1 MVSEK
6 VCLSCGNAVAFDARE
21 CPECGSPVPEHEQ
34 TGQMFSPAAADERTG
49 QVELPL
55 ALITYSGEGQ
65 EQTGSVESPMAAA
78 FAQATALDE
87 HDAAVESPGH
97 EQERTG
103 QMFSAAAAELAA
115 QQNDVAVDPPL
126 NAFDHAALAPTPLPS
141 NAPGPEIQPPFHEPA
156 SRREGEATSPELK
169 PVATGPL
176 PGDEVSESS
185 GALGSSAETAPTQSH
200 APVPATLSPP
210 NAKKDPLVGT
220 HVGDYLVE
228 GRVGIGAMGVVYRG
242 FNSVIAKHVA
252 IKVLR
257 NDIVSNPRDMERL
270 LEEARVVNAIQ
281 HRNIISIFG
290 AGELND
296 GRQYLVM
303 EYLEGETLD
312 ACLERETKLSVRDA
326 LPILQGVLA
335 ALDAA
340 HKVGIVHR
348 DLKPANVFLAKQA
361 DGETWVKLL
370 DFGLA
375 RKEEKRE
382 VSRIAGT
389 PDYIAPEHARGKAP
403 TPASDLYGFGVLA
416 FHVLTGRLPFIGAVP
431 IEVMDQHVHSA
442 PPSPREFEPSLPNAM
457 VDLVLWLLQKDP
469 ERRPKVKEIRNILRD
484 AGSDQEVTLADENV
498 TASSAVTERP
508 AARLAA
514 PRPPTPTPRDSEAT
528 LSAVAGGS
536 RSGIPFGWALL
547 SFLLLGVG
555 LAGGWLLAQQKQRAE
570 ALALEVAPTVEA
582 PSPMAADT
590 TEHADNAWQQ
600 QTLARLETLKG
611 RLVDAN
617 DKSGLKTVQRKV
629 ELARTAAQ
637 QKDADRAL
645 IELENRVLG
654 K

>member
-6 VCLSCGNAVAFDARE
+6 SCLSCGSAVAFDARE
-21 CPECGSPVPEHEQ
+21 CLRCGSAMPEQEQ
-34 TGQMFSPAAADERTG
+34 TGQMFSPAAAEERTG

-55 ALITYSGEGQ
+55 TLMTHGADGQ
-65 EQTGSVESPMAAA
+65 EQTGSVASPMAVA
-78 FAQATALDE
+78 FAQATALNE
-87 HDAAVESPGH
+87 NAAAIESPEH
-97 EQERTG
+97 AHERTG

-115 QQNDVAVDPPL
+115 QQNDVAVGQVL
-126 NAFDHAALAPTPLPS
+126 NAFDHAALAELAASAATPLPS
-141 NAPGPEIQPPFHEPA
+141 NAPGPEILPPLNEPA
-156 SRREGEATSPELK
+156 PPREGEKTSPELK
-169 PVATGPL
+169 PVPAEPL
-176 PGDEVSESS
+176 PGDAVSESA
-185 GALGSSAETAPTQSH
+185 GALGSAEETAPTQSH
-200 APVPATLSPP
+200 APVSAPHFSPST
-210 NAKKDPLVGT
+210 KKDPLVGT
-220 HVGDYLVE
+220 HIGDYWVE

-242 FNSVIAKHVA
+242 FNAVIAKHVA

-257 NDIVSNPRDMERL
+257 NDIVANPRDMERL

-290 AGELND
+290 AGELSD

-312 ACLERETKLSVRDA
+312 ARLERETKLSVRDA

-361 DGETWVKLL
+361 DGESWVKLL

-416 FHVLTGRLPFIGAVP
+416 FHVLTGRLPFIGSMP
-431 IEVMDQHVHSA
+431 IEVMDQHVHNV
-442 PPSPREFEPSLPNAM
+442 PPSPREFEPTLPQAM

-469 ERRPKVKEIRNILRD
+469 ERRPKVKEIRHILRQ
-484 AGSDQEVTLADENV
+484 AGSDQEVTLADESPH
-498 TASSAVTERP
+498 APSAIT
-508 AARLAA
+508 A
-514 PRPPTPTPRDSEAT
+514 PRRSAPQPGVPTLRDSEAT
-528 LSAVAGGS
+528 LSGVGGGT
-536 RSGIPFGWALL
+536 RSGMPLSWALL
-547 SFLLLGVG
+547 SLLLLGVG
-555 LAGGWLLAQQKQRAE
+555 LVGGWLLAQNKQRAE
-570 ALALEVAPTVEA
+570 APALDAA
-582 PSPMAADT
+582 AAD
-590 TEHADNAWQQ
+590 EVWQQ
-600 QTLARLETLKG
+600 QTEARLEKLKG

-617 DKSGLKTVQRKV
+617 GKSAFKAVQRKV
-629 ELARTAAQ
+629 ELAKTVAQ